1 MSIQRP
7 LPIFLRALEV
17 DDYKTTIRWRADE
30 EIWDSVLGE
39 RYFVSSEYERK
50 WIQDAIANRNEV
62 RLGVCLR
69 DNSELIGLTSIV
81 AIDWLHRSARSQ
93 IMIGEKS
100 YWGKGYGTQ
109 AVLETVR
116 FGFLSRG
123 FERMWVRVISSNE
136 ASIALHEKI
145 GYKREGVMRHA
156 VFKNGRFHDV
166 VLLSLL
172 RDEFEA
178 LNAQA

>member
-1 MSIQRP
+1 MSAQRP
-7 LPIFLRALEV
+7 SAIFLRALEP

-39 RYFVSSEYERK
+39 RYFVSSEYEKK
-50 WIQDAIANRNEV
+50 WVQDAIVNKNEI

-69 DNSELIGLTSIV
+69 EGGELIGLTSIV
-81 AIDWLHRSARSQ
+81 AIDWLNRSARSQ

-109 AVLETVR
+109 AVLDTVR
-116 FGFLSRG
+116 FGFLHRG
-123 FERMWVRVISSNE
+123 FERMWVRIVDTNVS
-136 ASIALHEKI
+136 SIALHEKI
-145 GYKREGVMRHA
+145 GYKREGMMRHA

-172 RDEFEA
+172 RGEFDA
-178 LNAQA
+178 LHGQA